1 MRFWIV
7 SLFLSA
13 LGFTIGFT
21 TAHLRWQN
29 EFTAYTAQVAKEK
42 LDSANEYGAQLSAV
56 TSKYANELYRIE
68 SLASSRGVE
77 LERLR
82 QSNARL
88 QARIKA
94 SPQSP
99 DAAALGRCSELLE
112 AGAGLVSEGERLLRR
127 NAAEHDALIG
137 LLEGHATIFTR
148 SKDSPKLSTD
158 SQKRP

>member
-1 MRFWIV
+1 MRSWII
-7 SLFLSA
+7 SLFLLA
-13 LGFTIGFT
+13 VGFTLGFT

-42 LDSANEYGAQLSAV
+42 FESANEYGAQLSAV
-56 TSKYANELYRIE
+56 TSKYADELYRIE

-94 SPQSP
+94 SPRNP
-99 DAAALGRCSELLE
+99 DTDALGRCSELLQT
-112 AGAGLVSEGERLLRR
+112 GAGLLSEGERLLRR
-127 NAAEHDALIG
+127 NSAEHDALIG

-148 SKDSPKLSTD
+148 SKDSPK
-158 SQKRP
+158 

>member
-7 SLFLSA
+7 SLFLLA
-13 LGFTIGFT
+13 LGFSLGFT

-42 LDSANEYGAQLSAV
+42 LESANEYGAQLSAV
-56 TSKYANELYRIE
+56 TSKYADELYRIE

-82 QSNARL
+82 QHNARL
-88 QARIKA
+88 QSRIKA

-99 DAAALGRCSELLE
+99 DATALGRCSELLE
-112 AGAGLVSEGERLLRR
+112 AGAELVSEGERLLRR
-127 NAAEHDALIG
+127 NAAEHDALIE
-137 LLEGHATIFTR
+137 LQE
-148 SKDSPKLSTD
+148 SEKK
-158 SQKRP
+158 